1 MKIDQIKNNF
11 PIFKKKIN
19 NKPLVYLDS
28 ANSSQKPKS
37 VIDRMSYFY
46 ENEFSN
52 VGRSV
57 HSLAVTA
64 TNRFEETR
72 DLVKK
77 FINAKHREEIIFTK
91 GATEGINLV
100 ANSFGEKFIQEGD
113 EIILT
118 ELEHHSNYVPW
129 HYLRKS
135 KGVKIEFAEINEYG
149 EITLESIEKKITPK
163 TKIIGVTHL
172 SNVTGAILPIKEII
186 QLAHSKNIPVLVD
199 GCQAAPHLKL
209 DMQDLDCDFYAIS
222 CHKMYGPTGLG
233 ILYAKKNG

>member
-1 MKIDQIKNNF
+1 MKVEQIKKNF

-19 NKPLVYLDS
+19 GNSLVYLDS

-100 ANSFGEKFIQEGD
+100 ANSYGEKFIN
-113 EIILT
+113 T
-118 ELEHHSNYVPW
+118 Y
-129 HYLRKS
+129 
-135 KGVKIEFAEINEYG
+135 
-149 EITLESIEKKITPK
+149 
-163 TKIIGVTHL
+163 
-172 SNVTGAILPIKEII
+172 
-186 QLAHSKNIPVLVD
+186 
-199 GCQAAPHLKL
+199 
-209 DMQDLDCDFYAIS
+209 
-222 CHKMYGPTGLG
+222 
-233 ILYAKKNG
+233 

>member
-28 ANSSQKPKS
+28 ANSSQKPNS

-100 ANSFGEKFIQEGD
+100 ANSFGEK
-113 EIILT
+113 
-118 ELEHHSNYVPW
+118 Y
-129 HYLRKS
+129 
-135 KGVKIEFAEINEYG
+135 IN
-149 EITLESIEKKITPK
+149 PC
-163 TKIIGVTHL
+163 
-172 SNVTGAILPIKEII
+172 
-186 QLAHSKNIPVLVD
+186 VLMIFWV
-199 GCQAAPHLKL
+199 G
-209 DMQDLDCDFYAIS
+209 
-222 CHKMYGPTGLG
+222 TLG
-233 ILYAKKNG
+233 IFDLICIGKKFLGDPILSKVCTEIDNNIINKKK

>member
-1 MKIDQIKNNF
+1 MEIQ
-11 PIFKKKIN
+11 
-19 NKPLVYLDS
+19 LVYLDS

-37 VIDRMSYFY
+37 VIDRMSFFY

-77 FINAKHREEIIFTK
+77 FINAKYREEIIFTK

-100 ANSFGEKFIQEGD
+100 ANSYGDKFINEGD

-129 HYLRKS
+129 HYLRNRKKQS
-135 KGVKIEFAEINEYG
+135 LNLQRLIKI
-149 EITLESIEKKITPK
+149 
-163 TKIIGVTHL
+163 
-172 SNVTGAILPIKEII
+172 
-186 QLAHSKNIPVLVD
+186 
-199 GCQAAPHLKL
+199 
-209 DMQDLDCDFYAIS
+209 
-222 CHKMYGPTGLG
+222 
-233 ILYAKKNG
+233 

>member
-1 MKIDQIKNNF
+1 MKINQIKNNF

-100 ANSFGEKFIQEGD
+100 ANSFGEKFIQLSRD
-113 EIILT
+113 VHFKNDIRAQIKKEINILT
-118 ELEHHSNYVPW
+118 DSIIVEEKEY
-129 HYLRKS
+129 S
-135 KGVKIEFAEINEYG
+135 KY
-149 EITLESIEKKITPK
+149 
-163 TKIIGVTHL
+163 
-172 SNVTGAILPIKEII
+172 
-186 QLAHSKNIPVLVD
+186 
-199 GCQAAPHLKL
+199 
-209 DMQDLDCDFYAIS
+209 
-222 CHKMYGPTGLG
+222 
-233 ILYAKKNG
+233 

>member
-100 ANSFGEKFIQEGD
+100 ANSFGEKFIQVSRNVHFMND
-113 EIILT
+113 KRAEI
-118 ELEHHSNYVPW
+118 
-129 HYLRKS
+129 KS
-135 KGVKIEFAEINEYG
+135 KINKTFDSNIQEVKEY
-149 EITLESIEKKITPK
+149 
-163 TKIIGVTHL
+163 TK
-172 SNVTGAILPIKEII
+172 
-186 QLAHSKNIPVLVD
+186 
-199 GCQAAPHLKL
+199 
-209 DMQDLDCDFYAIS
+209 Y
-222 CHKMYGPTGLG
+222 
-233 ILYAKKNG
+233 